1 MSSETRM
8 RVDQLLSRHG
18 YCSRGQS
25 RGWLK
30 NGRITL
36 NGEVLRDPSAKVP
49 IKEVLI
55 DGQPVECPD
64 GILIVLNKPAG
75 YICTHNPNEGPS
87 IYELVPERWSQR
99 NPPITSVGRLDKDT
113 TGVLLITDQGDW
125 IQRWTSPKHKVPKRY
140 EVEVNQDIAPSLV
153 PFFASGKLHLPD
165 EDHPCLPAKLEILT
179 PTTAR
184 IELVEGRYHQVK
196 RMFASQGYEVLRL
209 HRSHFGPYTLNELPE
224 GQWRFEPIP
233 PEPRPGASAPA
244 KGDATP

>member
-30 NGRITL
+30 NGRVTL
-36 NGEVLRDPSAKVP
+36 DGAVLRDPSEKVLV
-49 IKEVLI
+49 KDVRI
-55 DGQPVECPD
+55 DGEPVECPD
-64 GILIVLNKPAG
+64 GILIVMNKPPG
-75 YICTHNPNEGPS
+75 YVCSNNPNEGPS
-87 IYELVPERWSQR
+87 IYELLPERWSQR
-99 NPPITSVGRLDKDT
+99 NPPVSSVGRLDKDT

-140 EVEVNQDIAPSLV
+140 EVEVNQDIYPSLV
-153 PFFASGKLHLPD
+153 GLFASGKLLLPD
-165 EDHPCLPAKLEILT
+165 EEHPCLPAVLEVT
-179 PTTAR
+179 SPRTAT

-209 HRSHFGPYTLNELPE
+209 HRSHFGPYVLDGLAQGT
-224 GQWRFEPIP
+224 WRSEPILAI
-233 PEPRPGASAPA
+233 PGPSSTKP
-244 KGDATP
+244 

>member
-25 RGWLK
+25 RAWLK
-30 NGRITL
+30 NGRISL
-36 NGEVLRDPSAKVP
+36 NGEVLRDPSQKVD

-55 DGQPVECPD
+55 DGEPVECPD

-87 IYELVPERWSQR
+87 VYELVPERWSQR
-99 NPPITSVGRLDKDT
+99 NPPVTSVGRLDKDT

-125 IQRWTSPKHKVPKRY
+125 VQRWTSPKHKVPKIY
-140 EVEVNQDIAPSLV
+140 EVELNQEIAPSLI
-153 PFFASGKLHLPD
+153 PFFASGKLLLPD
-165 EDHPCLPAKLEILT
+165 EEHPCLPAKLEIIRS
-179 PTTAR
+179 TTAR

-196 RMFASQGYEVLRL
+196 RMFASQGYEVLKL
-209 HRSHFGPYTLNELPE
+209 HRSHFGPYTVE
-224 GQWRFEPIP
+224 GLAAGEWRFEPIP
-233 PEPRPGASAPA
+233 KVQGQKA
-244 KGDATP
+244 